1 MKEKIPI
8 LIVVSL
14 FIIAISSVIAKPAKS
29 VNVLLLPTEYGKPSK
44 VIPISS
50 YISTSAPIEVLPN
63 RNRFSGSGGTGII
76 PLSVDRE
83 IGYDNGTFASSLGGL
98 LQGFH
103 LGVWFQSPAA
113 CTLLEVRYYFATGGD
128 ISVYATDPADTINF
142 LTAYEEYHGGVN
154 PGPDPRETYFL
165 DEQAM
170 TVAANEWINVPVPSM
185 PDVAT
190 DIFFGAYIMDDGVS
204 SPVIDASISPPY
216 HTIMQR
222 TAGGGGPFGWYS
234 SWHHVYIRALVR
246 MYANPPP
253 TIEAYDA
260 LPNSYVTTGREV
272 TATLS
277 DLGIPEDSTG
287 VTDAWV
293 HYRIDGGAWDS
304 LSLTIISGDPSY
316 GVWKAILPGINAGQT
331 MGYYFHCYDM
341 QGLISVAPSPGNPV
355 SYTIRE
361 KTSDILFVND
371 DYIGSPYSYDVI
383 SDVIPHADM
392 WDNLTDGAPDNSVIN
407 AGYNVIIW
415 NSWERSGP
423 SFADAQP
430 LIEDYLDGG
439 GNLLVSGMDIP
450 AGEFG
455 YPWTA
460 YTTSPGDF
468 LYDYFGIR
476 GGFDDFATDTI
487 SVYFGRTYDEI
498 CGIFN
503 EDWPITSYPYY
514 FAGPAYNYNGRF
526 DEDPDTTNW
535 RGILYDEWG
544 NCSAFRYEL
553 PGAYKVVWLYFPFA
567 YIVDYLTGNPEIIQQ
582 RLLIERILDW
592 FNPEPILRD
601 LTQYSTT
608 ASPGP
613 YPVDVTLINFDET
626 EVSLINLIVS
636 ANGVMDTIPMSPTRV
651 DTTVYA
657 ASIPAYSVQT
667 DIIYYAEA
675 LELEIDT
682 TVTPHDTTIIN
693 TWTSVTSGEFW
704 FFVPTANVLYVNES
718 YDPVLDYR
726 DVLDSLA
733 ITGGYDVYEPAIY
746 GIPDSTV
753 LPSYSSVIW
762 NGDWGYGTIL
772 TKESAG
778 NVLYDYMVNGGN
790 IFFNSDEILGNWDG
804 WVNVDYVPGEFP
816 YDVLGVTHIY
826 NDICYDSVYGVTGDP
841 ISDGIIAEMTFPL
854 TNWNDEVDIDTN
866 VVSIFT
872 DAAATTCR
880 GLRWDDVDNKV
891 VFLPFM
897 YVSLPKSDQITVLGN
912 VLSWFGTKVKFSSDD
927 KEVTSMPKV
936 FGLSQNRPNPFSR
949 RTNILYSIPRKTHV
963 SLRIYNT
970 AGQLVRTLVNSNEE
984 PGYKTV
990 FWDGLDKNN
999 KRVAQGVYFYRLTA
1013 GNYRATK
1020 KILIVR

>member
-29 VNVLLLPTEYGKPSK
+29 VDVLLLPTEYGKPSRAIPITMNK
-44 VIPISS
+44 PELPEVIP
-50 YISTSAPIEVLPN
+50 VLK
-63 RNRFSGSGGTGII
+63 RSLGSGGTGII

-113 CTLLEVRYYFATGGD
+113 CTLLEIRYYFNVGGA
-128 ISVYATDPADTINF
+128 VTYYATDPADTINF
-142 LTAYEEYHGGVN
+142 LTEYEEYHGGVN
-154 PGPDPRETYFL
+154 PGPDPRETYLHPEEPRTAPAGVWDIL
-165 DEQAM
+165 DV
-170 TVAANEWINVPVPSM
+170 TGM

-204 SPVIDASISPPY
+204 SPIIDASISPPY
-216 HTIMQR
+216 HTLMQR
-222 TAGGGGPFGWYS
+222 AVAGGPFGWYS

-253 TIEAYDA
+253 MIEAYDA

-331 MGYYFHCYDM
+331 MEYYFHCYDM
-341 QGLISVAPSPGNPV
+341 QGLISIDPPQANPV

-361 KTSDILFVND
+361 KTGDVLFVND
-371 DYIGSPYSYDVI
+371 DYYGGGYSYDVI
-383 SDVIPHADM
+383 ADVVPTADYWEIPSDGP
-392 WDNLTDGAPDNSVIN
+392 PDASVML

-415 NSWERSGP
+415 NSWEYSGP
-423 SFADAQP
+423 SFANAQS
-430 LIEDYLDGG
+430 LIEQYLDSG

-450 AGEFG
+450 AGEFHYSWG
-455 YPWTA
+455 A
-460 YTTSPGDF
+460 YTTFPGDF

-476 GGFDDFATDTI
+476 GGFDDFATDSI
-487 SVYFGRTYDEI
+487 SVYFGRTGDMI
-498 CGIFN
+498 TAVFN
-503 EDWPITSYPYY
+503 EDWPITSFPYY
-514 FAGPAYNYNGRF
+514 FVGPGYNYAGF
-526 DEDPDTTNW
+526 YDEDPDTTNW

-553 PGAYKVVWLYFPFA
+553 PGVYKTVWLYFPFA
-567 YIVDYLTGNPEIIQQ
+567 YIEDYANPYTPEIQQ
-582 RLLIERILDW
+582 QQELIGRILDW
-592 FNPEPILRD
+592 FNNTPAPAL
-601 LTQYSTT
+601 LSLSHYYTTYTQ
-608 ASPGP
+608 GP
-613 YPVDVTLINFDET
+613 YPVSLTVTSFVDPLLY
-626 EVSLINLIVS
+626 VNLIVS
-636 ANGVMDTIPMSPTRV
+636 ANGVEDTIPMTPTRSGV
-651 DTTVYA
+651 EYAANIPTYSDTT
-657 ASIPAYSVQT
+657 
-667 DIIYYAEA
+667 DILYHVEA
-675 LELEIDT
+675 MDSDSN
-682 TVTPHDTTIIN
+682 VSS
-693 TWTSVTSGEFW
+693 SVTYEFW
-704 FFVPTANVLYVNES
+704 YLIPSSANVLYVNES
-718 YDPVLDYR
+718 GDPVLDYQ
-726 DVLDSLA
+726 DVLDSLS
-733 ITGGYDVYEPAIY
+733 ITGGYDVYDPATY
-746 GIPDSTV
+746 GIPDPSV
-753 LPSYSSVIW
+753 LANYGSVVW
-762 NGDWGYGTIL
+762 NGDCGYGTIL

-790 IFFNSDEILGNWDG
+790 IFFNSDEILGLWDG
-804 WVNVDYVPGEFP
+804 WSNVAYSPGEFP
-816 YDVLGVTHIY
+816 YDVLGVTYIY
-826 NDICYDSVYGVTGDP
+826 NDISYDSVYGVTGDP
-841 ISDGIIAEMTFPL
+841 ITSGVVAELTHPL
-854 TNWNDEVDIDTN
+854 TNWDDEVDIDTN

-912 VLSWFGTKVKFSSDD
+912 ALSWFGTKVKFSSDD

-1020 KILIVR
+1020 KLLIVR